1 MQLRGTAHGLPAS
14 RDGDHRF
21 EEGNKVKTTHIALC
35 AAVFLMPY
43 QATAREKADA
53 LIRHAAVVDVEH
65 ARIIADQ
72 AIAIEGDTIL
82 AVGPDRSIALKYAA
96 PRTIDATGKF
106 AMPGLWD
113 MHVHFGGEQLID
125 ENKALLPLYVAFGV
139 TTVRDC
145 AEDISP
151 SVLEWRSG
159 VAEGLLLGP
168 TIYTS
173 GPKLEGYKPLWNGT
187 IEVGTPAEVDAALDR
202 LQAMKVDF
210 VKITDNT
217 LKPDIFLYAVKAAK
231 ARGLKTSAH
240 TPYALTIEQAVV
252 GGLNSVEHLDY
263 LIKAG
268 SPQEAYIGAEY
279 AAKKLTYGEASDK
292 FVETFDPIYAAEEYR
307 RLAALGVYVT
317 PTLNESRILAYLD
330 RDDHSRD
337 ASLAYIGPGLRKTY
351 EWRVERAAKATPA
364 QVEARHREYELS
376 LKVLPMLRDA
386 GIPILAGTDAGYL
399 NSFVYPGEGL
409 HEELERYVEAGL
421 TPQQALYSAT
431 ITGPAFLGHSNRYGA
446 LVPGKAS
453 DVLIL
458 NSNPLSDVRATREIS
473 GVVLHGRWL
482 NRVALDAILD
492 DAKAKSTRRTTTQ

>member
-1 MQLRGTAHGLPAS
+1 M
-14 RDGDHRF
+14 
-21 EEGNKVKTTHIALC
+21 C
-35 AAVFLMPY
+35 AAVFLTPY
-43 QATAREKADA
+43 QAGARESADA
-53 LIRHAAVVDVEH
+53 LIRHATVVDVEH
-65 ARIIADQ
+65 ARIVADQ
-72 AIAIEGDTIL
+72 AIAIEGDTIR
-82 AVGPDRSIALKYAA
+82 AVGPDHSIANKYAA
-96 PRTIDATGKF
+96 TRTIDATGKF
-106 AMPGLWD
+106 VMPGLWD
-113 MHVHFGGEQLID
+113 MHVHFGGEQLIE
-125 ENKALLPLYVAFGV
+125 ENKDLLPLYVAFGV

-159 VAEGLLLGP
+159 VAEGRMLGP

-173 GPKLEGYKPLWNGT
+173 GPKLEGHKPIWKGT

-240 TPYALTIEQAVV
+240 TPYALTIEQAVRT
-252 GGLNSVEHLDY
+252 GLNSIEHIDY

-268 SPQEAYIGAEY
+268 SPQEAFIGAEY
-279 AAKKLTYGEASDK
+279 AAKKLTYGEASDR
-292 FVETFDPIYAAEEYR
+292 FVETFDPTYAAEEYR

-317 PTLNESRILAYLD
+317 PTLNEGRILAYLD
-330 RDDHSRD
+330 REDHSRD
-337 ASLAYIGPGLRKTY
+337 AALAYIGRGLRKTY
-351 EWRVERAAKATPA
+351 DWRVERAAKATPE

-431 ITGPAFLGHSNRYGA
+431 ITGPAFLGHGDRYGA
-446 LVPGKAS
+446 LAAGKAA

-458 NSNPLSDVRATREIS
+458 NANPLNDLKATREIA
-473 GVVLHGRWL
+473 GVVLQGKWL
-482 NRVALDAILD
+482 DRAALDKLLS
-492 DAKAKSTRRTTTQ
+492 DAETKAAR